1 MDFEE
6 HMQGQMQNAEYAA
19 QFAEMAPNLQIALG
33 VTLLRTRLGLSQSEL
48 AARVGTRQASISRL
62 ENGMGNPGLDLLK
75 RVARALGVQ
84 LTVRLEPATAQ
95 RTVLSY
101 AFAVPSEQKRVAEE
115 SEPAQP
121 DA

>member
-6 HMQGQMQNAEYAA
+6 HVQGQMQHAEYGA
-19 QFAEMAPNLQIALG
+19 QFAEMAPDLQIALE
-33 VTLLRTRLGLSQSEL
+33 VTTLRTRLGLSQSEL

-84 LTVRLEPATAQ
+84 LTVRFEPATAQ
-95 RTVLSY
+95 RAAFSY
-101 AFAVPSEQKRVAEE
+101 AFEAPLEQKRVAEE

-121 DA
+121 DV